1 MNNNLLRKFNQ
12 IEKIHWWW
20 EGRRQI
26 LLQLITPKK
35 NQKILDIGFGTGE
48 TMTYLKK
55 ILPKPDLYG
64 VDTSPVA
71 VRFAKS
77 RGHKNAQ
84 KGSATK
90 LPYKARTFDTTLVL
104 DVIEHIEDDQQVIN
118 EMFRVLKP
126 GGEAII
132 TVPALPFIWSKHDSG
147 QGHKRRY
154 TRRRLVKLAKTAGF
168 KVKFISYFNSFLSPL
183 IVLIRLIGRLKPF
196 NGLNEYDS
204 KLNYDLS
211 RKKIINFL
219 LKSMFVGEIKLLKWV
234 RYPIGISV
242 AAKFVKPND

>member
-1 MNNNLLRKFNQ
+1 
-12 IEKIHWWW
+12 
-20 EGRRQI
+20 
-26 LLQLITPKK
+26 
-35 NQKILDIGFGTGE
+35 
-48 TMTYLKK
+48 MTHLKK
-55 ILPKPDLYG
+55 ILSKHDLYG

-71 VRFAKS
+71 VRFTKS

-84 KGSATK
+84 KGSAAK
-90 LPYKARTFDTTLVL
+90 LLYKANTFDTTLVL
-104 DVIEHIEDDQQVIN
+104 DVVEHIEDDQQVIN

-154 TRRRLVKLAKTAGF
+154 TRRRLVKLAKKAGF
-168 KVKFISYFNSFLSPL
+168 KVEFISYFNFILSS
-183 IVLIRLIGRLKPF
+183 IIILIRLIGRLKFF
-196 NGLNEYDS
+196 NNLNEYDS

-211 RKKIINFL
+211 RKKFVNFIL
-219 LKSMFVGEIKLLKWV
+219 RSIFVGEIGLLKWV
-234 RYPIGISV
+234 AYPIGISV

>member
-1 MNNNLLRKFNQ
+1 MDNNLLKKFNR

-26 LLQLITPKK
+26 LLQLITIKK
-35 NQKILDIGFGTGE
+35 NLKILDIGFGTGE
-48 TMTYLKK
+48 TMSFLKK
-55 ILPKPDLYG
+55 ILPNPNLYG

-71 VRFAKS
+71 VGFAKS

-84 KGSATK
+84 KGSASK
-90 LPYKARTFDTTLVL
+90 LPYKENMFDTTLVL
-104 DVIEHIEDDQQVIN
+104 DVIEHIEDDQKVVD
-118 EMFRVLKP
+118 EMFRVLRP

-132 TVPALPFIWSKHDSG
+132 TVPGLPFIWSEHDSG

-154 TRRRLVKLAKTAGF
+154 TRRRLVKLAQKAGF
-168 KVKFISYFNSFLSPL
+168 KVEFISYFNFILSP
-183 IVLIRLIGRLKPF
+183 IIIMIRLIGRLKPF
-196 NGLNEYDS
+196 NRLNEYDS

-211 RKKIINFL
+211 RKKIINLILRSIFI
-219 LKSMFVGEIKLLKWV
+219 GEIKLLKWV